1 MSQEKPM
8 SNEELHKMTSAMA
21 EDLRAMKEQLDKERK
36 EREQLL
42 DQMKERETHTAA
54 LEKTVE
60 QVKDEKKKVYSNI
73 INEDIKP
80 WMEKK
85 REAAKDDDELMKSI
99 DHIDTSLQTGLDN
112 AFMEPKEKSL
122 LRFVESVASA
132 EKVTSSTLAA
142 MLKTEQE
149 WGKKYEDLM
158 KQKEEIEAKA
168 SEKAKELEESTAL
181 KEKMVEDLKKELEEL
196 KATAA
201 KAKEQAE
208 ANPNNVEG
216 HFSAEKQGDSQV
228 GQKVAPMETCS
239 DTSNIPPAA
248 TSVEPAAPAVT
259 ATASSSANT
268 FESIFDFRPRANWR
282 SSFTDPG
289 VSRHSTQFGNNN

>member
-21 EDLRAMKEQLDKERK
+21 EDLRAMKDELDKERK
-36 EREQLL
+36 ERDQLL
-42 DQMKERETHTAA
+42 EQMKERETHTAA
-54 LEKTVE
+54 LERTVE

-73 INEDIKP
+73 INENIKP

-85 REAAKDDDELMKSI
+85 REAAKDDDELMNSI
-99 DHIDTSLQTGLDN
+99 DHIGTSLKTGLDN

-132 EKVTSSTLAA
+132 EKVTSSTLAS

-158 KQKEEIEAKA
+158 KQKEDIEAKA
-168 SEKAKELEESTAL
+168 GEKAKELEESTAL

-216 HFSAEKQGDSQV
+216 HFSGEKQEESQR
-228 GQKVAPMETCS
+228 GSGEAPAESGSGGTAM
-239 DTSNIPPAA
+239 PPAA
-248 TSVEPAAPAVT
+248 IPVEPAAPAVT
-259 ATASSSANT
+259 ATASSSTKT
-268 FESIFDFRPRANWR
+268 FQSIFDFTPRSNWR

-289 VSRHSTQFGNNN
+289 VSRHSTQFGNN